1 MSGLERDGPC
11 AIAIPP
17 GLLTGLRLSSQRLE
31 GGLAV
36 GPCLL
41 LRMLWRMMFEEVLQG
56 FLQQPTQAGL
66 SRLADESLRQAHE
79 FWRQLGLDVGLAH
92 GLK

>member
-1 MSGLERDGPC
+1 
-11 AIAIPP
+11 
-17 GLLTGLRLSSQRLE
+17 
-31 GGLAV
+31 
-36 GPCLL
+36 
-41 LRMLWRMMFEEVLQG
+41 MMFEEVLQG